1 MVQCKL
7 KHMRRLRA
15 TAIAWI
21 TAPLGAVAYLYFVAL
36 WTHDRGSQSAH
47 AFLTDASLIYLT
59 AATATTLIGL
69 PIHAILVASSCR
81 SVAAYIAAGVIS
93 TLLIFM
99 PEWYRVEAWSIDTA
113 RMTLYFCGIALTV
126 ASLFSLVYLRLSQSS
141 SQN

>member
-1 MVQCKL
+1 
-7 KHMRRLRA
+7 MRRLRA

-47 AFLTDASLIYLT
+47 AFLIDVSLIYLT

-81 SVAAYIAAGVIS
+81 SVADYIAAGVIS

-99 PEWYRVEAWSIDTA
+99 PKWYRVEAWSIEAA
-113 RMTLYFCGIALTV
+113 RMILYFSGLALMV
-126 ASLFSLVYLRLSQSS
+126 AGLFALVYIRLSQTSP
-141 SQN
+141 QK